1 MGIYNSKEYLN
12 KILSLILYTTR
23 QERGNIMAKD
33 YSVFDIVGPNMIGP
47 SSSHTAGAAR
57 LGKSASKIA
66 GKPVKE
72 VNFLLHGL
80 FAETYKGHGTD
91 KALVGGILG
100 FDPDDARIKYS
111 FELAKEQGVKF
122 EFIKTNL
129 GENVHPNTVK
139 MEMILEDGSKS
150 TVMGASIGGGNIKLT
165 EMDGLALDFNGSR
178 SAVVLEIKDIPGAIA
193 FITGILGHNN
203 KNISMISTN
212 KPAKSEYTFLT
223 IETEDELESSL
234 IEQLRKFEVVAK
246 VVVLD
251 KF

>member
-12 KILSLILYTTR
+12 KILSLILYTIR

-57 LGKSASKIA
+57 LGKSASKI
-66 GKPVKE
+66 PVKE
-72 VNFLLHGL
+72 VNFLLHGS

-234 IEQLRKFEVVAK
+234 IDQLRKFEVVAK

>member
-12 KILSLILYTTR
+12 KILSLILYTIR

-72 VNFLLHGL
+72 VNFLLHGS

-178 SAVVLEIKDIPGAIA
+178 SAVVLEITGAIA

-234 IEQLRKFEVVAK
+234 IDQLRKFEVVAK

>member
-47 SSSHTAGAAR
+47 SSSHTAGDAR

-72 VNFLLHGL
+72 VNFLLHGS

-234 IEQLRKFEVVAK
+234 IDQLRKFEVVAK

>member
-1 MGIYNSKEYLN
+1 
-12 KILSLILYTTR
+12 
-23 QERGNIMAKD
+23 MAKD

-66 GKPVKE
+66 GKKIKE
-72 VNFLLHGL
+72 VKFLLHGS

-100 FDPDDARIKYS
+100 FNPDDARIKHS

-122 EFIKTNL
+122 EFIKTDL
-129 GENVHPNTVK
+129 GENVHPNAVK

-150 TVMGASIGGGNIKLT
+150 SVMGASIGGGNIKLT
-165 EMDGLALDFNGSR
+165 EMDGLALDFNGAR
-178 SAVVLEIKDIPGAIA
+178 AAVVLEIKDIPGAVA
-193 FITGILGHNN
+193 FVTGLLAHNN
-203 KNISMISTN
+203 KNIATMSTN
-212 KPAKSEYTFLT
+212 RPAGSNYTFVT
-223 IETEDELESSL
+223 IETDEPLENDIL
-234 IEQLRKFEVVAK
+234 NQIEKFEVVAK
-246 VVVLD
+246 AVVLD